1 MWRAKE
7 AKRAELA
14 DELDSEKG
22 KKSIFR
28 IAKQMAK
35 DQQDLQGAPCM
46 KDEQAKIVTDSS
58 GVKDIWQRYMEKL
71 LDVENDWDKEVE
83 CDSVQGPCCRITEEE
98 VAKALKQMKFRKA
111 AGPTGVV
118 AEMMSA
124 GGQLSTEWLTVLFN
138 RILEEGRIPK
148 DWTKSVLVPL
158 YKGKGDP
165 MSCGSYRAIKLL
177 EQAMKVF
184 ERVLEQRVRD
194 QATIDNMQFGF
205 MPGKGTTDAIF
216 IVRQLQEKHL
226 QKKKALYYAF
236 VDLEKAFD
244 GVPRTVIRWAL
255 RKSGVE
261 EWLVTAVMTLFKDA
275 RTVVRSSA
283 GDSNEFDVKVG
294 LHQGSVLSPV
304 LFTIVMDV
312 ISRKARVGLPW
323 ELLYADNLVLIATS
337 SQSTTGVFSES
348 GAWPFGVCGKGV
360 AANSILCTACKKWV
374 HRRCSGVIGSLT
386 VASPTFTCRR
396 YRGQTP
402 RQDTADMKGI
412 TVDGETYEPVKT
424 FCYLGDTLDAKGG
437 ADSAIKARI
446 RSGWRKFRELSPF
459 LTSKAPSHKLK
470 GMVYTACVRTT
481 MIYGSETWAMR
492 SDHEQQ
498 LERAEMR
505 MVRWMMRVSLRDKIP
520 SEELRRKLG
529 IVKITDIVRRG
540 RLRWYGHL
548 QRKEDSD
555 WVKGITRLEVPGRR
569 PAGRPS
575 KSWQEGITA
584 DIKKLRLTASDTN
597 NRQRWRQA
605 IREATS
611 NPEQSG

>member
-1 MWRAKE
+1 M
-7 AKRAELA
+7 
-14 DELDSEKG
+14 
-22 KKSIFR
+22 
-28 IAKQMAK
+28 
-35 DQQDLQGAPCM
+35 GAA
-46 KDEQAKIVTDSS
+46 Q
-58 GVKDIWQRYMEKL
+58 
-71 LDVENDWDKEVE
+71 
-83 CDSVQGPCCRITEEE
+83 
-98 VAKALKQMKFRKA
+98 
-111 AGPTGVV
+111 
-118 AEMMSA
+118 
-124 GGQLSTEWLTVLFN
+124 
-138 RILEEGRIPK
+138 
-148 DWTKSVLVPL
+148 
-158 YKGKGDP
+158 
-165 MSCGSYRAIKLL
+165 
-177 EQAMKVF
+177 
-184 ERVLEQRVRD
+184 
-194 QATIDNMQFGF
+194 
-205 MPGKGTTDAIF
+205 
-216 IVRQLQEKHL
+216 
-226 QKKKALYYAF
+226 
-236 VDLEKAFD
+236 
-244 GVPRTVIRWAL
+244 IR
-255 RKSGVE
+255 VE

-283 GDSNEFDVKVG
+283 GDSNEFEVKVG

-304 LFTIVMDV
+304 LFAIVMDV
-312 ISRKARVGLPW
+312 ISREARVGLPW

-348 GAWPFGVCGKGV
+348 GAWPCGVCGKGV
-360 AANSILCTACKKWV
+360 AANSSLCTACKKWV

-481 MIYGSETWAMR
+481 MIYGCETWAMR

-505 MVRWMMRVSLRDKIP
+505 MVRWMMRVSLRDYKIP

-540 RLRWYGHL
+540 RLRTPTEKRR
-548 QRKEDSD
+548 QRLGQGDH
-555 WVKGITRLEVPGRR
+555 
-569 PAGRPS
+569 PAGSTREETS
-575 KSWQEGITA
+575 
-584 DIKKLRLTASDTN
+584 
-597 NRQRWRQA
+597 
-605 IREATS
+605 REA
-611 NPEQSG
+611 